1 MKFGV
6 APIWR
11 GLGFHTRFPPRE
23 FGALGADRKARLAPG
38 QPRGNSMSDFDRNF
52 ATARPGY
59 RADQVAIDAGLR
71 AYMIRVYNYMTAGVA
86 LTGLVAWFTFSAAV
100 TDVGGALQLTSF
112 GQAIFQSPLLW
123 VLVLAPL
130 GLVFALSFGINRL
143 SAGTALLLFFVYAG
157 LLGLSLASI
166 FLVYTHASIT
176 RVFFISAATFGAMSL
191 YGYTTQR
198 DLTGIGSFMF
208 MGLIGIIIASL
219 VNIFLKSTGLDW
231 AISVIGVL
239 VFVGL
244 TAYDT
249 QRIKEMYNVQDDGTV
264 TGRKA
269 VMGALSL
276 YLDFINL
283 FLMLLRLFG
292 DRR

>member
-1 MKFGV
+1 
-6 APIWR
+6 
-11 GLGFHTRFPPRE
+11 
-23 FGALGADRKARLAPG
+23 
-38 QPRGNSMSDFDRNF
+38 
-52 ATARPGY
+52 
-59 RADQVAIDAGLR
+59 
-71 AYMIRVYNYMTAGVA
+71 
-86 LTGLVAWFTFSAAV
+86 
-100 TDVGGALQLTSF
+100 
-112 GQAIFQSPLLW
+112 
-123 VLVLAPL
+123 
-130 GLVFALSFGINRL
+130 
-143 SAGTALLLFFVYAG
+143 
-157 LLGLSLASI
+157 
-166 FLVYTHASIT
+166 
-176 RVFFISAATFGAMSL
+176 MSL
-191 YGYTTQR
+191 WGYTTQR
-198 DLTGIGSFMF
+198 DLTGMGSFMM

-219 VNIFLKSTGLDW
+219 VNIFLKSSGLDW

-283 FLMLLRLFG
+283 FLMLLRIFG

>member
-1 MKFGV
+1 
-6 APIWR
+6 
-11 GLGFHTRFPPRE
+11 
-23 FGALGADRKARLAPG
+23 
-38 QPRGNSMSDFDRNF
+38 MSDFDRNL
-52 ATARPGY
+52 ATARSGY
-59 RADQVAIDAGLR
+59 RTDQVTIDAGLR
-71 AYMIRVYNYMTAGVA
+71 AHMIRVYNYMTAGVA
-86 LTGLVAWFTFSAAV
+86 LTGLVAWLTFSAAV
-100 TDVGGALQLTSF
+100 TQSGSGLALTSF
-112 GQAIFQSPLLW
+112 GHLIFQSPLMW

-130 GLVFALSFGINRL
+130 GLVFALSYGINRI
-143 SAGTALLLFFVYAG
+143 SAGTALMLFFVYAG

-166 FLVYTHASIT
+166 FLVYTGASIT

-191 YGYTTQR
+191 WGYTTQR
-198 DLTGIGSFMF
+198 DLTAMGSFML

-219 VNIFLKSTGLDW
+219 VNIFLASNALNW

-239 VFVGL
+239 IFVGL

-249 QRIKEMYNVQDDGTV
+249 QRIKEMYSPMDDGTIA
-264 TGRKA
+264 GRKA

-283 FLMLLRLFG
+283 FLMMLRIFG